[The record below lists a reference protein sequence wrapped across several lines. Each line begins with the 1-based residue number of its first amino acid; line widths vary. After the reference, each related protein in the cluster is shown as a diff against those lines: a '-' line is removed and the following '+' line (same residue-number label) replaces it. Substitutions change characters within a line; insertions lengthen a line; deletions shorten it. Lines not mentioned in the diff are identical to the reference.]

1 MSVYENSKNNSTT
14 DMLIDFA
21 DKCKVSLEYL
31 AGISDYTFGLSVW
44 KTLFFINKLAIK
56 YEIGLEIIVEDKFP
70 NHDIE
75 TDVNK

>member
-31 AGISDYTFGLSVW
+31 AGISDYTFGLSV
-44 KTLFFINKLAIK
+44 
-56 YEIGLEIIVEDKFP
+56 
-70 NHDIE
+70 
-75 TDVNK
+75 